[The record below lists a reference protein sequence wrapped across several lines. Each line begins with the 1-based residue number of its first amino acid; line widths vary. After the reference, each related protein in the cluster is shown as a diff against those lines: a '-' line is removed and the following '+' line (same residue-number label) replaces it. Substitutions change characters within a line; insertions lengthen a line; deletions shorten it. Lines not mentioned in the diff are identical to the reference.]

1 MSLKKKISIA
11 ATTLC
16 TVAAVVMCLLLYR
29 EWTTPDI
36 IEVPLKKLYWGMTL
50 GEAEAVLAEV
60 GIEKVLKGSLDD
72 NGMWKQEEWTLTI
85 EQAEMLGFA
94 PVGNLKLS
102 TIKNWPVHV
111 GFSSSGKNGI
121 LRLVNVSIVIE
132 VDASKAV
139 TSFDKI
145 EYIHKEISK
154 VYGKPANDEPS
165 FWCYWR
171 LTDDPDPIT
180 SSDPALVV
188 RDKAVGAKETLLEYS
203 GNLYVM
209 SLYGGRYSDVVSRAF
224 M

>member
-1 MSLKKKISIA
+1 MSLKKKIIIA

-50 GEAEAVLAEV
+50 DEAEAVLAEV

-165 FWCYWR
+165 FWCYWM

-180 SSDPALVV
+180 SSDPVLMV